1 MTKFGKVLMIYITCL
16 FTCTMA
22 LISNDILKAD
32 AGKTPIAL
40 ALIMLLLL
48 QLVGSLWKDP
58 EEKK

>member
-1 MTKFGKVLMIYITCL
+1 MTKFGKILMIYITCL
-16 FTCTMA
+16 FTCTLA
-22 LISNDILKAD
+22 LISSDILKAD

-48 QLVGSLWKDP
+48 QLVGSLWRDP